1 MEVTERRVVDPP
13 AVEEGRALRVCDETF
28 TIRARGGDFALVES
42 TAPPGGGLPPHSHH
56 AQDEAIYVLEGEYAL
71 VTGDKETRLGPG
83 SFAFVPRGTVHAIR
97 VAGDGPGRHLAILAP
112 PGPMERFIE
121 EVGVP
126 LESEVAPDMDEVAAS
141 GRRHGISFLTKPV

>member
-1 MEVTERRVVDPP
+1 MEVTARRGAHP
-13 AVEEGRALRVCDETF
+13 ASADEGRPLQVCGETF
-28 TIRARGGDFALVES
+28 TLLARGGDFALVES
-42 TAPPGGGLPPHSHH
+42 AAPPGGGLPPHAHH

-83 SFAFVPRGTVHAIR
+83 SSTFVPRGTVHALEA
-97 VAGDGPGRHLAILAP
+97 VGDGPGRLLAILTP

-126 LESEVAPDMDEVAAS
+126 VESEATPGMDEVAAS
-141 GRRHGISFLTKPV
+141 GRRHGISFLTRPV